1 MKRSLM
7 AMMVC
12 GALALATATPAL
24 AQPDGQK
31 RAQARERITEFT
43 MQKIQAEVGLDAPT
57 LQRFR
62 AVADKY
68 EPQLLGLHRE
78 VAMAMKEIHAQLAA
92 AQPDDAKLSQLADTV
107 VNDRTKVQALEL
119 QRTNDNRRV
128 LTPAQF
134 AKLIVAWP
142 RINRQVKIEMY
153 KAMHGGTAPATADD
167 ME

>member
-68 EPQLLGLHRE
+68 EPQIAGIHRE
-78 VAMAMKEIHAQLAA
+78 VGMAMRELKAQLAA
-92 AQPDDAKLSQLADTV
+92 AQPDETTLSRLSDTI
-107 VNDRTKVQALEL
+107 VNDRTKVQALEA
-119 QRTNDNRRV
+119 QRTADNRSV
-128 LTPAQF
+128 LTPTQF
-134 AKLIVAWP
+134 AKLVVAWP
-142 RINRQVKIEMY
+142 KINRQIKLEMY
-153 KAMHGGTAPATADD
+153 KAIHGGQAPASADD

>member
-1 MKRSLM
+1 MNRSLV
-7 AMMVC
+7 AMIVA
-12 GALALATATPAL
+12 GALGLSSVAAQ

-31 RAQARERITEFT
+31 RALARQRITEFA
-43 MQKIQAEVGLDAPT
+43 MGKIQQELALDAAT

-62 AVADKY
+62 AVAEKY
-68 EPQLLGLHRE
+68 EPQIMGLHRE
-78 VAMAMKEIHAQLAA
+78 MGMAMKEIHAQLAS
-92 AQPDDAKLSQLADTV
+92 AQPDDAKLSQLADVV

-119 QRTNDNRRV
+119 QRTNENRRV

-153 KAMHGGTAPATADD
+153 KAMHGGQAPATVDD